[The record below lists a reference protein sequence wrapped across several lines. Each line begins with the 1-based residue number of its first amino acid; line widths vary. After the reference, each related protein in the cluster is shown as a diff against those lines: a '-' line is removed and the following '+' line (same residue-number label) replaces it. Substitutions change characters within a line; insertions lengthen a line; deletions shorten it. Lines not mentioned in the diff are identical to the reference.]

1 MKKIILPFILAASVL
16 FFNAC
21 QEDEL
26 GNAVQYENFYQNLS
40 DADRAVLGVYAQ
52 FTTLAKQVVILNELR
67 ADLMD
72 VTPAATPIS
81 SS

>member
-1 MKKIILPFILAASVL
+1 MKKIFLSFILVTSAL

-21 QEDEL
+21 KDDEL

-52 FTTLAKQVVILNELR
+52 FTTLAKQVVILNLQQAKVR
-67 ADLMD
+67 F
-72 VTPAATPIS
+72 T
-81 SS
+81 